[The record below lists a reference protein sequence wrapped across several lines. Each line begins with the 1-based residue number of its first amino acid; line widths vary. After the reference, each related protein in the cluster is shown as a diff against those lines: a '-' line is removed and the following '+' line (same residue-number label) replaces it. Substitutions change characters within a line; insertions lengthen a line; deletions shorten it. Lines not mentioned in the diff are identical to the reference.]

1 MHLKILRVTNYIS
14 KIFYIYYFINYLWF
28 VALHIFLILR
38 DHDHIKALFL
48 QAVSSQELC
57 FGIVLNEL
65 QQQQKSNKAR
75 RRQTHLNT
83 ENLKVISLSL
93 SHTHAKTNT
102 QQLDLKFLVNDFY
115 IYENLRLVLDDG
127 GVVLS
132 VENFQRL

>member
-14 KIFYIYYFINYLWF
+14 KIFDIYYFINYLWF

-48 QAVSSQELC
+48 QAVSSQEFC
-57 FGIVLNEL
+57 SGIVLNEL
-65 QQQQKSNKAR
+65 QQQKKSNKAI

-93 SHTHAKTNT
+93 SYTCKNKHAAT
-102 QQLDLKFLVNDFY
+102 QSQISGQWFLY
-115 IYENLRLVLDDG
+115 LWKSRLVLDDG
-127 GVVLS
+127 GVV
-132 VENFQRL
+132 